1 MERCRTNEALGN
13 VICGHNQCD
22 ESLTFMRNDIR
33 FDALCRGE
41 SLPEMDDPV
50 VAQCSA
56 LSSCLNTCSD
66 TGGGQNCIDQCYN
79 NATPEAA
86 QRYGAIITCVRQNQ
100 CINVFNRVDQDCL
113 YDRCGREMERRLVH
127 RCPWVKA
134 LATTYFSASICVP
147 NAPNFP
153 IRIAPASSNVLSE
166 RNPILTLSIKRR
178 LIVYNKPIALTETEI
193 VRINSAEIRLMPAWT
208 MGDLSAITV
217 AVRFLTVFGHASM
230 PIVVSN
236 ATTKELERLSNSS
249 VIS

>member
-1 MERCRTNEALGN
+1 MPCA
-13 VICGHNQCD
+13 
-22 ESLTFMRNDIR
+22 
-33 FDALCRGE
+33 GE

-50 VAQCSA
+50 VAHVQR
-56 LSSCLNTCSD
+56 SSCLNTCSD

-100 CINVFNRVDQDCL
+100 CINVFNRVDQDRL
-113 YDRCGREMERRLVH
+113 YDRVMEWKDALVH
-127 RCPWVKA
+127 RFCSWVKA
-134 LATTYFSASICVP
+134 LATITSASICVP

-193 VRINSAEIRLMPAWT
+193 VRTYPAEIRLMSQDDVT
-208 MGDLSAITV
+208 TSAITV

-230 PIVVSN
+230 SIAAGECYNQGTREAQQQFSDFPDCANVRIGTDVCSR
-236 ATTKELERLSNSS
+236 AR
-249 VIS
+249 

>member
-41 SLPEMDDPV
+41 SLVDDPV

-113 YDRCGREMERRLVH
+113 Y
-127 RCPWVKA
+127 
-134 LATTYFSASICVP
+134 ICVVGNERCCP
-147 NAPNFP
+147 PILPMGEGSCYDLLQCINMCPERSNFP
-153 IRIAPASSNVLSE
+153 IIAPASSNVLSE

-193 VRINSAEIRLMPAWT
+193 VRINSGRS
-208 MGDLSAITV
+208 D
-217 AVRFLTVFGHASM
+217 
-230 PIVVSN
+230 
-236 ATTKELERLSNSS
+236 
-249 VIS
+249 